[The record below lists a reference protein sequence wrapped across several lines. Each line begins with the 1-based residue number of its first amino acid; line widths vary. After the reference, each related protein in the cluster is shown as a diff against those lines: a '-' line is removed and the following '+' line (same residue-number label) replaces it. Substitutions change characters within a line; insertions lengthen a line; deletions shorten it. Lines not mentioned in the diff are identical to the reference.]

1 MNVYRFINSKDI
13 REHLEAIKYPFGSLE
28 AAWIIYQCRFASLEE
43 KHAAWREL
51 IRTMPD
57 CAIEERPNIEA
68 HDSLHRF
75 LAAYMERE
83 TKLLH
88 AFCENDGGIYRWME
102 CQEDGVRFEH
112 PGIYT
117 DYAKCCDRISREIG
131 DNEDGEIASYLVTKT
146 YPDAEE
152 PCMQS
157 ELSAEGELLSVRE
170 SQAGP
175 DPFEGLFFVFP
186 TPFQKGDIVWE
197 PNTQGYCKGPFVL
210 TGVSG
215 EAEAPGHRRGG
226 DNSDMTAWGYFQDE
240 SGNIYHETMWNYMD
254 LEYYRGPLT
263 GKQRVLRAL
272 GNCLKGEIDEGLFA
286 RAYHAILTEEYAGSL
301 VPRDITK
308 EGMTLAALCEPE
320 PVRLWLDDL
329 RKAPTGYKWCT
340 SVNAAIRCIELCEK
354 AGCPIEL
361 IDCDHDLGDY
371 AKDGGDGI
379 RLIDWLA
386 ERGTF
391 YRIELH
397 TMNPVGR
404 ENMQREIDRYWPVRR
419 EKEG

>member
-1 MNVYRFINSKDI
+1 MNLYSFINSKDI
-13 REHLEAIKYPFGSLE
+13 MKYLEKKKYSFSSLE
-28 AAWIIYQCRFASLEE
+28 AAWIIYQCRSATLKE
-43 KHAAWREL
+43 KHTAWLEL
-51 IRTMPD
+51 IKTMPD
-57 CAIEERPNIEA
+57 CAIEERPNTA
-68 HDSLHRF
+68 PHDSLHRF
-75 LAAYMERE
+75 LAEYMKRE
-83 TKLLH
+83 DLLLE
-88 AFCENDGGIYRWME
+88 AFVKEDNGIYRWSE
-102 CQEDGVRFEH
+102 RQGNHKFDYPAIYSCYKKCRERVTRQISDDIDGGV
-112 PGIYT
+112 
-117 DYAKCCDRISREIG
+117 
-131 DNEDGEIASYLVTKT
+131 DGYSIMKMYLDEEKT
-146 YPDAEE
+146 N
-152 PCMQS
+152 CRM
-157 ELSAEGELLSVRE
+157 ELSDDGAILSIHEE
-170 SQAGP
+170 SLET

-263 GKQRVLRAL
+263 GKRRVLRAL

-329 RKAPTGYKWCT
+329 RKAPPGYKWCT
-340 SVNAAIRCIELCEK
+340 SVNAAIRYIELCEK

-404 ENMQREIDRYWPVRR
+404 ENMQREIDRYWPARR